1 MNQDNELTSS
11 GNLLPFDGLVHYHG
25 PLMDLNSA
33 SRYME
38 ALLKEISWE
47 HDELMMFG
55 KRIVTKRKVAW
66 YGSEP
71 FSYTYS
77 HTTKKA
83 LPWIPLLEEL
93 KRRAELESGATFNSC
108 LLNLYHSGAEG
119 MGWHSDNEKELRKQG
134 TIASMSFGAGRN
146 FVFKHRETH
155 EKISVFLEPGSLLV
169 MKGTTQQH
177 WLHRLPPSKRI
188 TEPRINLT
196 FRTIA

>member
-1 MNQDNELTSS
+1 MNRDKTFTFTE
-11 GNLLPFDGLVHYHG
+11 NLLPSDGLVHYYG
-25 PLMDLNSA
+25 PLMDLNTA
-33 SRYME
+33 SRYLE
-38 ALLKEISWE
+38 ALLNGISWE

-93 KRRAELESGATFNSC
+93 KQIAELECGVTFNSC
-108 LLNLYHSGAEG
+108 LLNLYHSGVEG

-134 TIASMSFGAGRN
+134 TIASLSFGAGRN
-146 FVFKHRETH
+146 FVFKHKETH
-155 EKISVFLEPGSLLV
+155 EKVSVFLEPGSLLA
-169 MKGTTQQH
+169 MKGTTQEY

>member
-1 MNQDNELTSS
+1 MNQEKTFTSS
-11 GNLLPFDGLVHYHG
+11 ENLLPFDGLVHYHG
-25 PLMDLNSA
+25 PLMSLSTA

-38 ALLKEISWE
+38 ALLSGISWE
-47 HDELMMFG
+47 HDELIMFG

-71 FSYTYS
+71 FTYTYS

-83 LPWIPLLEEL
+83 LPWIPVLEEL
-93 KRRAELESGATFNSC
+93 KRIAELESGATFNSC
-108 LLNLYHSGAEG
+108 LLNLYHSGVEG

-155 EKISVFLEPGSLLV
+155 EKVSVFLEPGSLLL